1 VNAPASDEVVEHCS
15 YRLVR
20 LLRVGSR
27 GRVCLCVRSMPKALL
42 IMMALGAAAIWIA
55 LGVWL
60 PWWLIGV
67 TAGACA
73 IGLAVTPAGRRTAS
87 ITAAGI
93 ATLPQ
98 RLGGASVALVGIAG
112 VVGVLIALLA
122 MGNGFRAT
130 LQATGNDETAIVL
143 SLGSVSE
150 IGSMLDQTALKLAAT
165 AMRAMR
171 LRVVD
176 TLAGW

>member
-1 VNAPASDEVVEHCS
+1 
-15 YRLVR
+15 
-20 LLRVGSR
+20 
-27 GRVCLCVRSMPKALL
+27 MPKALL

>member
-1 VNAPASDEVVEHCS
+1 
-15 YRLVR
+15 
-20 LLRVGSR
+20 
-27 GRVCLCVRSMPKALL
+27 ML
-42 IMMALGAAAIWIA
+42 I
-55 LGVWL
+55 
-60 PWWLIGV
+60 
-67 TAGACA
+67 T
-73 IGLAVTPAGRRTAS
+73 
-87 ITAAGI
+87 
-93 ATLPQ
+93 
-98 RLGGASVALVGIAG
+98 
-112 VVGVLIALLA
+112 LLA